1 MLHSIMDNL
10 ETPLQKGGWASH
22 YLYRIVMK
30 SIPKIPLDNNRAMI
44 ELTKGLIDVAIT
56 GEIQEKLR

>member
-1 MLHSIMDNL
+1 
-10 ETPLQKGGWASH
+10 
-22 YLYRIVMK
+22 MK

-44 ELTKGLIDVAIT
+44 ELTKGLIDVTIT